1 MLPTES
7 MRRVLDAALANG
19 GDLAEIYLE
28 NKESL
33 SLTLDEGRLENA
45 TQGNDIGGG
54 VRVFYGNN
62 AAYAYT
68 DDLTEESLMEA
79 AAVASAA
86 ARNANNAQVCAD
98 LTKRESQVRSRI
110 ERPFEQMSDPGQG
123 RYSAADGRGYA
134 PAQPAYRQRAVR
146 VFRNA
151 PPGMG
156 LQLRRRLGRG

>member
-68 DDLTEESLMEA
+68 DDLTQESLMEA
-79 AAVASAA
+79 AAVAAAA

-98 LTKRESQVRSRI
+98 LTKRESQVMSRI
-110 ERPFEQMSDPGQG
+110 ERPFEQMSIQDKAGILRQMDEVTP
-123 RYSAADGRGYA
+123 A
-134 PAQPAYRQRAVR
+134 AQPAYRQRAVR

>member
-68 DDLTEESLMEA
+68 DDLTA
-79 AAVASAA
+79 GV
-86 ARNANNAQVCAD
+86 
-98 LTKRESQVRSRI
+98 
-110 ERPFEQMSDPGQG
+110 
-123 RYSAADGRGYA
+123 ADGGRRGG
-134 PAQPAYRQRAVR
+134 V
-146 VFRNA
+146 
-151 PPGMG
+151 
-156 LQLRRRLGRG
+156 GRGTERKQCAGVRRSDKA